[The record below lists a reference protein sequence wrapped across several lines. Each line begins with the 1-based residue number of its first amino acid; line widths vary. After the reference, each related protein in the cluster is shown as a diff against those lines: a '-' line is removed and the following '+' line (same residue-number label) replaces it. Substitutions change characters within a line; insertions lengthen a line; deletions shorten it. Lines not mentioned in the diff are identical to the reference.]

1 MFSGLSNQKPTNAMA
16 TTSPFDPDKLDSD
29 FYSKDPNQHGD
40 SDFGTPSEGVGTNA
54 YKDSTSGMD
63 METGN
68 LETTKATREE
78 HKFEGNQATPTGEN
92 YQTSQEWD
100 VNADTVAESAQ
111 PQKGKMMSDEAAK
124 KLDEIAENPSDDAL
138 FHRADATY
146 LEQGDNPN
154 EGYDSHGQGYDDKNK
169 VDSQ

>member
-1 MFSGLSNQKPTNAMA
+1 MA
-16 TTSPFDPDKLDSD
+16 TTSPFDPDKLDPD

-63 METGN
+63 MEAGN
-68 LETTKATREE
+68 EEMTKETREE
-78 HKFEGNQATPTGEN
+78 HKFEGNPATPTGQN
-92 YQTSQEWD
+92 YQTGQEWD
-100 VNADTVAESAQ
+100 VDADTVKDSDN

-154 EGYDSHGQGYDDKNK
+154 EGYDPHGQGYDNKDK

>member
-1 MFSGLSNQKPTNAMA
+1 MA
-16 TTSPFDPDKLDSD
+16 TTSPFDPDKLDPD

-40 SDFGTPSEGVGTNA
+40 SDYDTPSEGVGTNT

-68 LETTKATREE
+68 LTDTKETREV
-78 HKFEGNQATPTGEN
+78 HKSEGNSATPAGEN
-92 YQTSQEWD
+92 YQTGQEWD
-100 VNADTVAESAQ
+100 VNADVVAESAQ
-111 PQKGKMMSDEAAK
+111 PRKGRMMSDEAAQ
-124 KLDEIAENPSDDAL
+124 KLGEIAENPSDDAL

-146 LEQGDNPN
+146 LEEGDNPN
-154 EGYDSHGQGYDDKNK
+154 EGYDPHNKGYDGKDK